1 MLPVTQSSL
10 VSQMHVTTPTRGV
23 TAELARYVQ
32 SEYGA
37 NAAYAR
43 TMVERARKVESIR
56 IRTGPAGLVRR
67 FLATVSETLA
77 TARASP
83 GGA

>member
-10 VSQMHVTTPTRGV
+10 VSRMHVTTPTRGV
-23 TAELARYVQ
+23 SEELARYVR

-37 NAAYAR
+37 NTAYAEA
-43 TMVERARKVESIR
+43 MVGRARRVESIR

-67 FLATVSETLA
+67 FLATVSEALA
-77 TARASP
+77 LARASP